1 MEIKDMRARQTRVAD
16 KVLGKTPETQGK
28 IVAYMYNFGTNCFDL
43 YNPYAYEIPF
53 LHELKVDAVIAA
65 LHENVPDPAQPTYIK
80 NTKLTLYILVLPL
93 LAYLTYDKCPRLF
106 DSSIEFKLRITQAML
121 YTMYITMLCLLLT
134 VQFVFQKNKYF
145 DSMHTRGKVT
155 KAVLR
160 EVNGLFYDKKDVVW
174 TAGKYGLFFYGT
186 LRKRRLYLR
195 GRSESEALE
204 DTEDRPQTTEK
215 PAG

>member
-1 MEIKDMRARQTRVAD
+1 MEYRDSDALALTHDLATSIHSGPGSDSSSRSGPAPVGMLPTAVQTDHKTLADLPLNRPSSDSNAASAVRFTGLSNSGINIRPTQQRRATKLKIGMEIKDMRARQTRVAD

-93 LAYLTYDKCPRLF
+93 LAYLT
-106 DSSIEFKLRITQAML
+106 
-121 YTMYITMLCLLLT
+121 
-134 VQFVFQKNKYF
+134 
-145 DSMHTRGKVT
+145 
-155 KAVLR
+155 
-160 EVNGLFYDKKDVVW
+160 
-174 TAGKYGLFFYGT
+174 
-186 LRKRRLYLR
+186 
-195 GRSESEALE
+195 
-204 DTEDRPQTTEK
+204 
-215 PAG
+215 